1 VQQLRELCLAVPVTD
16 SDVFTV
22 MGADHSLN
30 FGAAASR
37 QPINTL
43 FEYAYKNTTEGSR
56 LRRVLADWMA
66 VSFRG
71 INADNLPLEMIRD
84 IFKSVQQLPDE
95 GGFIRRDQGYYF
107 VNEDID

>member
-1 VQQLRELCLAVPVTD
+1 
-16 SDVFTV
+16 
-22 MGADHSLN
+22 MGADHSMN

-37 QPINTL
+37 HPISAL
-43 FEYAYKNTTEGSR
+43 FEYAYKNSTDGSR
-56 LRRVLADWMA
+56 LRRVLADWLA

-71 INADNLPLEMIRD
+71 INADNLPLEMVRD